1 MTWSELLQEIASTAI
16 SVGLAVGPL
25 ALLFLVFQVFV
36 LRLPVPE
43 VARVLTGGLLATA
56 GLFLF
61 LLGVGIGFLPFGQ
74 VVGESVT
81 ELPQTWMVIPLGALL
96 GFVTSWGEPSVRV
109 LAGQVED
116 ASAGSIRSSLV
127 LWTVCGGV
135 AVAVSVGMAR
145 IEHGTNLLWLVVP
158 GYLLVMVMMAF
169 ADRRF
174 LGIAIDAGG
183 VATGPLANTFLLA
196 LALGAASALDPGD
209 PLVSGLG
216 LVALIALAPV
226 LSVTVLGV
234 VVRVMERKGAS
245 LR

>member
-1 MTWSELLQEIASTAI
+1 MTGTELIREIGSTAG
-16 SVGLAVGPL
+16 SVALAVGPL
-25 ALLFLVFQVFV
+25 ALLFLIFQLFF
-36 LRLPVPE
+36 LKLPLQE
-43 VARVLTGGLLATA
+43 VARVLTGSLVAAL

-61 LLGVGIGFLPFGQ
+61 LLGVGIGFLPFGR
-74 VVGESVT
+74 VLGEHVT
-81 ELPQTWMVIPLGALL
+81 ELPQEWLIVPFGALL
-96 GFVTSWGEPSVRV
+96 GFVTTWGEPSVRV

-196 LALGAASALDPGD
+196 LALGAATALDPGD

>member
-109 LAGQVED
+109 LAGQV
-116 ASAGSIRSSLV
+116 
-127 LWTVCGGV
+127 
-135 AVAVSVGMAR
+135 
-145 IEHGTNLLWLVVP
+145 
-158 GYLLVMVMMAF
+158 
-169 ADRRF
+169 
-174 LGIAIDAGG
+174 
-183 VATGPLANTFLLA
+183 
-196 LALGAASALDPGD
+196 
-209 PLVSGLG
+209 
-216 LVALIALAPV
+216 
-226 LSVTVLGV
+226 
-234 VVRVMERKGAS
+234 
-245 LR
+245 

>member
-196 LALGAASALDPGD
+196 LALGAATALDPGD